1 VADDPRPPRTR
12 TKPLTVGPAV
22 GRVKTKEL
30 EKKRTTI
37 VVDFE
42 DTDGIAS
49 FFQELTTILRGN
61 RAKKIRIIVE
71 EVE

>member
-1 VADDPRPPRTR
+1 M
-12 TKPLTVGPAV
+12 GPIT

-42 DTDGIAS
+42 YIDGMAS

-61 RAKKIRIIVE
+61 RAKKIRIMVE
-71 EVE
+71 EIE